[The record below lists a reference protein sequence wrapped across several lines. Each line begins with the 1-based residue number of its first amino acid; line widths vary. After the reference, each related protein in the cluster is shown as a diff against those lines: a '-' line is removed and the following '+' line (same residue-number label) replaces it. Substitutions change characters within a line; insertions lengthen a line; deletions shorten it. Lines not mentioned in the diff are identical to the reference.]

1 MSIRK
6 LWTFPATVCL
16 VLLGMGSMSAMAEH
30 ELIMT
35 TVDYDIPGKAAVL
48 RGDYIKAIE
57 VSKKYVD
64 ARWYVRR
71 LAARTNLCIS
81 YTGLRN
87 FENAAKW
94 CDAAMQV
101 NRSSEVFDNNR
112 GSLKDSAIQASRP
125 SWIAKNNRAVLH
137 LLMGEIGEGHQIL
150 EAAEGK
156 VRGSLYQAVNQS
168 NHREAEY
175 REAVAQTSVEPD
187 SLVVKSER

>member
-35 TVDYDIPGKAAVL
+35 TVEYDIPGKAAVL
-48 RGDYIKAIE
+48 RGDYIKAID

-81 YTGLRN
+81 YTGLRD

-94 CDAAMQV
+94 CDAAMQI
-101 NRSSEVFDNNR
+101 NRKSQLYDNNR
-112 GSLKDSAIQASRP
+112 GTLQETKMQATRA
-125 SWIAKNNRAVLH
+125 SWIATNNRAVLH

-156 VRGSLYQAVNQS
+156 VRGRLYQAVNQS